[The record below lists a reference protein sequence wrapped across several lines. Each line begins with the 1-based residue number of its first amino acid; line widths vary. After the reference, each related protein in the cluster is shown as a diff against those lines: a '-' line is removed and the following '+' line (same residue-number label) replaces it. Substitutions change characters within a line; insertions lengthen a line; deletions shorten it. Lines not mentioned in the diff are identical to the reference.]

1 MAFISLRTVKN
12 RFRSEINAKLC
23 LGLLHLVLD
32 GCIWYY
38 EAVGSLM
45 AIKIE
50 VEKAC
55 EKKKSSNSLHI

>member
-1 MAFISLRTVKN
+1 MAFISLQTIKK
-12 RFRSEINAKLC
+12 RFRSEISVKLC
-23 LGLLHLVLD
+23 LDLLHLVLD

>member
-1 MAFISLRTVKN
+1 MAFIPLRATKK
-12 RFRSEINAKLC
+12 RFRSKISVKLC